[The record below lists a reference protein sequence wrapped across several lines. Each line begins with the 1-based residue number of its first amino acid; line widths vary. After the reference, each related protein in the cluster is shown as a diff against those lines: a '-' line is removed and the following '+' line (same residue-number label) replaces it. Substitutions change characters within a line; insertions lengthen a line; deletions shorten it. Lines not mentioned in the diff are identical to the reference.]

1 MVCASQSVEA
11 VANVSAK
18 QIFRPQ
24 RNRRCWSR
32 AIGHLAMMCSAC
44 LLMLGCGTN
53 KTNAQNAPTPAF
65 AAPGKSAP
73 FSAYTVS
80 FAPSVTYAHALRMLT
95 DIGVQPGY
103 VCGVAASQSA
113 TSSEWPLW
121 SPMGQRDQFM
131 QSHKLAVEPGTLA
144 DATWMAYLRSNADV
158 VGVTA
163 ANLRVCA
170 DMNIPVGA
178 QPPAG
183 PPAVYLTSEQVGVLR
198 AVTFAPS
205 TGYDTALY
213 QISNLGLR
221 LGDPCLEQAL
231 ANGQQPAWRPV
242 GQEATF
248 AATHQLLV
256 VSDFATSS
264 LWQRQLTQQLDV
276 LTVAAPQTLNC

>member
-1 MVCASQSVEA
+1 MVCASHSVGA
-11 VANVSAK
+11 VADVSVK
-18 QIFRPQ
+18 QKYRLQ
-24 RNRRCWSR
+24 RNRRWWWR
-32 AIGHLAMMCSAC
+32 AMGHLVTLCSAC

-53 KTNAQNAPTPAF
+53 KTNAHNAPAPAF

-113 TSSEWPLW
+113 TSSQWPLW
-121 SPMGQRDQFM
+121 SPLGQRDQFM
-131 QSHKLAVEPGTLA
+131 QSHTLTVEPGTLA
-144 DATWMAYLRSNADV
+144 DATWIAYLRSTSGV

-163 ANLRVCA
+163 AALRVCA
-170 DMNIPVGA
+170 AMSIPVGA

-198 AVTFAPS
+198 AVTFAPG
-205 TGYDTALY
+205 TDYDTALY
-213 QISNLGLR
+213 QISDLGLR
-221 LGDPCLEQAL
+221 LSDPCIEQAL

-242 GQEATF
+242 GQESTF
-248 AATHQLLV
+248 ATTHQLLV
-256 VSDFATSS
+256 VSDFTTSS